1 MRFLRPIGQTFLL
14 RAFFVL
20 LLGGFVSVPQARAA
34 MSPTEIELACNGLAR
49 MAFDLKDLVN
59 TVAAKRNPGPFQVR
73 CYLPKTVQLVNLEVL
88 IDHYYRTFWT
98 SSMIFQIL
106 VYPTSPS

>member
-1 MRFLRPIGQTFLL
+1 MRLVSQNVLFRTL
-14 RAFFVL
+14 FVL
-20 LLGGFVSVPQARAA
+20 LLGVFGFVPQARAA

-73 CYLPKTVQLVNLEVL
+73 SEIRLRACKKFQAHNLSL
-88 IDHYYRTFWT
+88 
-98 SSMIFQIL
+98 L
-106 VYPTSPS
+106 